1 MERKALELEKSRG
14 ADDPVDEMSQA
25 INRLRAMVSPQVF
38 PANAAAA
45 DGRPRRDGVICW
57 SRMRAVAGGAAD
69 GPTEPQQIPSAGTW
83 IWSWISGARRRQWA
97 AGARLQGEGGGPAG
111 DPHRPGVVS
120 LVAELRRPRAPG
132 GRGTGAVERET
143 RGPGRRGATDRDY
156 GQVRS
161 TGRSATE

>member
-1 MERKALELEKSRG
+1 MADSPRG
-14 ADDPVDEMSQA
+14 AIGLLVRDCKGKEAD
-25 INRLRAMVSPQVF
+25 RLVTHI
-38 PANAAAA
+38 
-45 DGRPRRDGVICW
+45 D
-57 SRMRAVAGGAAD
+57 
-69 GPTEPQQIPSAGTW
+69 
-83 IWSWISGARRRQWA
+83 
-97 AGARLQGEGGGPAG
+97 
-111 DPHRPGVVS
+111 PGVVS